1 MGPLVQVAAR
11 VHTTPQM
18 YVRMCICVLQA
29 RCRCL
34 ERKAPMPKCESIPV
48 APEFIP
54 SACEFIRKAPK
65 CPQRGR
71 FENDESVEESNPL
84 ESDIRRLSKVNST
97 VSVSSSSDTSSTSNT
112 SGCGVDVRGYVV
124 DVRAY
129 GVDVR
134 GYVVDVRGY
143 GVDVRGY
150 GVNVGGYD
158 GGVEG
163 YGADVWGYDGGVKGY
178 GVDVRGYVV
187 DVRGYDGSVSSPSSG
202 PLSPPAGGRS
212 V

>member
-71 FENDESVEESNPL
+71 FENDGLYHLGFYWNERAL
-84 ESDIRRLSKVNST
+84 FRRPG
-97 VSVSSSSDTSSTSNT
+97 
-112 SGCGVDVRGYVV
+112 SG
-124 DVRAY
+124 
-129 GVDVR
+129 
-134 GYVVDVRGY
+134 
-143 GVDVRGY
+143 
-150 GVNVGGYD
+150 
-158 GGVEG
+158 
-163 YGADVWGYDGGVKGY
+163 
-178 GVDVRGYVV
+178 
-187 DVRGYDGSVSSPSSG
+187 
-202 PLSPPAGGRS
+202 
-212 V
+212 